1 MLYQCWF
8 SVTSSL
14 NTGNSSATLSQNK
27 LLKRYMKNVVFN
39 NQSVTPLEIGVHINI
54 EIAEASVVGMTMN
67 GHEQELANA
76 QTDWTTSLLSQ

>member
-1 MLYQCWF
+1 
-8 SVTSSL
+8 
-14 NTGNSSATLSQNK
+14 
-27 LLKRYMKNVVFN
+27 MKNVVFN